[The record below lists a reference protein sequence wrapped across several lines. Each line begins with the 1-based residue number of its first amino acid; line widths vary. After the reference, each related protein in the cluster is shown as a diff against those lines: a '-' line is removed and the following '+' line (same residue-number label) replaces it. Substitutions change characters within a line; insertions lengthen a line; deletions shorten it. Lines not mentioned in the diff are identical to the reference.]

1 MPMNPGRKPAA
12 KKPGAISGP
21 GRPQIPTPRVGKGPV
36 NGKQAVRSPGRVTHM
51 GPGSGLAP
59 KGRKAK

>member
-1 MPMNPGRKPAA
+1 MPVNPGRKPAA

-36 NGKQAVRSPGRVTHM
+36 NGKQRVGTKIGHM
-51 GPGSGLAP
+51 GPGAGLAP
-59 KGRKAK
+59 KGRKTK